1 MTDITPSR
9 PMQPDTSST
18 LRAERTR
25 GQLYDFI
32 VKYGMLVAI
41 GILIL
46 FFSVQN
52 DAFLTVNNL
61 LLIARAVSILCIVA
75 IGVTISV
82 SVDGFDVSVGAV
94 TGLSVLLSTS
104 LMVVW
109 NLPWYMAILATLV
122 AGITVG
128 LINSFFIIKVRIP
141 DLLATLGMLYLAQG
155 FQLMLTQGESVF
167 KGMYNPWTTEQVQ
180 TTGEIA
186 AEFKQI
192 GQGFVFGTE
201 GFSGI
206 PIPVIIM
213 LIIAITV
220 HVFLQY
226 TRWGRMFYAVGGN
239 REAARLSGIPVNR
252 IRMFAYILSALL
264 ATVAGLVLASRIG
277 SGAIR
282 AGDPY
287 LLDAV
292 AATFFGFAV
301 LGARRPNVF
310 GTVIGALF
318 VGIMVNGLTMMDV
331 EWFFQDFIKGFV
343 LIASLAM
350 SFFLVK
356 RTRGE

>member
-1 MTDITPSR
+1 MTDATPSR
-9 PMQPDTSST
+9 TFPTPQPGDSDSGG
-18 LRAERTR
+18 LRAL
-25 GQLYDFI
+25 LYDFI

-46 FFSVQN
+46 FFSTQN
-52 DAFLTVNNL
+52 SAFLTLNNL

-82 SVDGFDVSVGAV
+82 TIDGFDVSVGAV

-104 LMVVW
+104 LMVIW
-109 NLPWYMAILATLV
+109 NVPWYLAILAALG
-122 AGITVG
+122 AGVLVG
-128 LINSFFIIKVRIP
+128 LINAFFIIRLRIP

-155 FQLMLTQGESVF
+155 AQLMLTKGEAVF
-167 KGMYNPWTTEQVQ
+167 RGMFNPWAAERVQ
-180 TTGEIA
+180 ATGEIT
-186 AEFKQI
+186 AEFRQI
-192 GQGFVFGTE
+192 GQGFVFASE

-206 PIPVIIM
+206 PIPIILM
-213 LIIAITV
+213 IAIAV
-220 HVFLQY
+220 IAHIFLQY

-252 IRMFAYILSALL
+252 VRLLAYVLSALL
-264 ATVAGLVLASRIG
+264 ATIAGIVLASRIG

-318 VGIMVNGLTMMDV
+318 VGIMLNGLTMMNV
-331 EWFFQDFIKGFV
+331 QWFYQDFIKGFV

-356 RTRGE
+356 RTTPS

>member
-1 MTDITPSR
+1 MADVTNLNATAI
-9 PMQPDTSST
+9 QG
-18 LRAERTR
+18 RAGENEIRGRTR
-25 GQLYDFI
+25 LTDFVI
-32 VKYGMLVAI
+32 KYGMLVAI
-41 GILIL
+41 AILIS
-46 FFSVQN
+46 FFATQN
-52 DAFLTVNNL
+52 DAFLTLNNL
-61 LLIARAVSILCIVA
+61 MLIARAVSILVIVA

-104 LMVVW
+104 LMVIW
-109 NLPWYMAILATLV
+109 NVDWLVAILLTLGV
-122 AGITVG
+122 GVIIG
-128 LINSFFIIKVRIP
+128 LINSFFILKLRIP

-155 FQLMLTQGESVF
+155 FQLMLTQGEAVF
-167 KGMYNPWTTEQVQ
+167 KGMFNPWTIEQVQ

-186 AEFKQI
+186 PAFKQI
-192 GQGFVFGTE
+192 GQGFIGGGQ

-206 PIPVIIM
+206 PIPVILM
-213 LIIAITV
+213 LVIAIGA
-220 HVFLQY
+220 HIFLQY
-226 TRWGRMFYAVGGN
+226 TRWGRLFYAVGGN
-239 REAARLSGIPVNR
+239 REAARLSGIPVQR
-252 IRMFAYILSALL
+252 VRLAAYVLSALL
-264 ATVAGLVLASRIG
+264 ASVAGLVLASRIG

-318 VGIMVNGLTMMDV
+318 VGILLNGLTMMNV
-331 EWFFQDFIKGFV
+331 EWFFQDFIKGGV

-356 RTRGE
+356 RNQPD

>member
-1 MTDITPSR
+1 MTAVQSPKTDAP
-9 PMQPDTSST
+9 
-18 LRAERTR
+18 LRDRI
-25 GQLYDFI
+25 YDFI
-32 VKYGMLVAI
+32 IKYGMLVAI
-41 GILIL
+41 GLLIL
-46 FFSVQN
+46 FFSTQN
-52 DAFLTVNNL
+52 DKFLTPNNL
-61 LLIARAVSILCIVA
+61 MLIARAVSILTIVA

-94 TGLSVLLSTS
+94 TGLGVLLSTS
-104 LMVVW
+104 LMVIW
-109 NLPWYMAILATLV
+109 NVEWTIAIAVTLIV
-122 AGITVG
+122 GVVVG

-155 FQLMLTQGESVF
+155 LQLMLTQGEAVF
-167 KGMYNPWTTEQVQ
+167 KGMFNPWSAEQVQ
-180 TTGEIA
+180 VTGEIS
-186 AEFKQI
+186 EPFKQI
-192 GQGFVFGTE
+192 GQGFILGGE

-213 LIIAITV
+213 LVIALLV

-239 REAARLSGIPVNR
+239 REAARLSGIPIQRVR
-252 IRMFAYILSALL
+252 LAAYVLSALL
-264 ATVAGLVLASRIG
+264 ASVAGIVLASRIG

-318 VGIMVNGLTMMDV
+318 VGIMLNGLTMMNV

-350 SFFLVK
+350 SFYLVK
-356 RTRGE
+356 RG